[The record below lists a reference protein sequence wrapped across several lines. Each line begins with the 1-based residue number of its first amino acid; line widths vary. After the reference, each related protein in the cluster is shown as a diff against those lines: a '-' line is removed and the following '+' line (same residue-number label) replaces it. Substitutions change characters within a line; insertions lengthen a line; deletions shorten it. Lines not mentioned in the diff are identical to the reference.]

1 MGRYMVVLNLLAL
14 SLFTGCG
21 KTDVFFRIGKIK
33 RVTQNQYQD
42 DPLLLRNH
50 AIYNSR
56 MTLSFFAENKPFPL
70 EKDSLRQLVFDVF
83 KGLDIDS
90 LKIVGG
96 ENIID
101 STLYQHPFA
110 FNLRR
115 IKSTYLN
122 ELAGNTEG
130 VSVLVPLVYGY
141 NRISFTGFISSGGLA
156 GSSGWY
162 FISYLDLIVYIVKDQ
177 KVIYSRHIR
186 YKSDQVWADSED
198 EILAVP
204 PLAAVKQEHWDE
216 LVRQA
221 MKDYIKRL
229 K

>member
-14 SLFTGCG
+14 SFLTGCG
-21 KTDVFFRIGKIK
+21 KTDIFFREGKFK
-33 RVTQNQYQD
+33 SVTQKHYQFE
-42 DPLLLRNH
+42 PLLLRNH
-50 AIYNSR
+50 TIYNSR
-56 MTLSFFAENKPFPL
+56 QKVSFFSEYEPFQID
-70 EKDSLRQLVFDVF
+70 KDSLRQVVFDVF
-83 KGLDIDS
+83 EGLDIDS

-96 ENIID
+96 ENLID
-101 STLYQHPFA
+101 SALYKNPT
-110 FNLRR
+110 FNFRK
-115 IKSTYLN
+115 IDSGYLT

-130 VSVLVPLVYGY
+130 VAVLVPLVYAY
-141 NRISFTGFISSGGLA
+141 NLFSFTGFISSGGLA

-216 LVRQA
+216 LVRRA